1 MNRIILKLHTNQ
13 VCFNQILSVP
23 VAASNLPE
31 KEINFVKVREVY
43 WTVEQLSFDKSTG
56 KLFVNIIDLFPRNT
70 EGFAGQSP
78 KYPINEIHFANLP
91 EPRELKQCLEYYKK
105 DMSRVDKAREEA
117 LSDLMRDADNVQKP
131 GKTNLLFRTYP
142 DSDKTDLSF
151 NVNFKDAAIKLGYIV
166 FERNVPS
173 LRQLARFKVE
183 NDFLLPEFELIKS
196 YLIKA
201 LGTKKFDVQAT
212 VFIEKGEITATKAR
226 SDTISRINEGLIE
239 SIKNERTLRLATT
252 SFKGN
257 IDKQLFTSEEIFDI
271 PFEEGEKGN
280 VFDQSEEEILR
291 LILEKAKVRNR
302 KQLEYLSG
310 LEQARGTRLKFTLHP
325 FFGFVFAVEGER
337 MVHFIWELLNSHA
350 TYIWSLDKEKDE
362 MKRQYRRVED
372 AINLVR
378 NSGRDNYKRAYHD
391 SHIDQDLVF
400 KIIKH
405 EDVNSPFV
413 EGFVKWRHRLNELL
427 I

>member
-31 KEINFVKVREVY
+31 KEINFGKIREVY
-43 WTVEQLSFDKSTG
+43 WTVEQLSFDKSAG
-56 KLFVNIIDLFPRNT
+56 KLFVNIIDLFPRNIA
-70 EGFAGQSP
+70 GFADQSP
-78 KYPINEIHFANLP
+78 KYPVNEIQFANLP
-91 EPRELKQCLEYYKK
+91 KPTELKQCLDYFNKG
-105 DMSRVDKAREEA
+105 MGLVDKAQEDA
-117 LSDLMRDADNVQKP
+117 LSDIVKEKSTAGRPQSKNP
-131 GKTNLLFRTYP
+131 LFRSAP
-142 DSDKTDLSF
+142 ESDKISLNFS
-151 NVNFKDAAIKLGYIV
+151 VNLKDAQIKLGYVV

-201 LGTKKFDVQAT
+201 LGTKKFDVRAT
-212 VFIEKGEITATKAR
+212 VFVEKGEITVTKAQ
-226 SDTISRINEGLIE
+226 SDIINRINEDLIE
-239 SIKNERTLRLATT
+239 SIKNERTLKLAAT
-252 SFKGN
+252 SFKGG
-257 IDKQLFTSEEIFDI
+257 IDKQLFSSEEIFDM
-271 PFEEGEKGN
+271 PFDEGEKGN

-325 FFGFVFAVEGER
+325 FFGFLFAVEGER
-337 MVHFIWELLNSHA
+337 MIHFIWELLNSHA
-350 TYIWSLDKEKDE
+350 TYIWSLDKGGDE
-362 MKRQYRRVED
+362 IKLQYRRIED

-400 KIIKH
+400 NVIKH